1 MFRQI
6 FKKYIIDV
14 FLRFDLDLDCAP
26 KNLLRSKNQ
35 DAKGPSVPLRSFS
48 QSPLKVT
55 CLWQAMRIKK
65 CGMFIFS
72 IFLFLISTVHS
83 QQSQI
88 DLPSVIQAAQ
98 NRSIAA
104 RRANTL
110 QITQYWEW
118 RSFKANYRPQITLGG
133 RIPGFSRTFEEVRQ
147 DNGSIKF
154 QSIFQSNVFGEVFL
168 SQPIAPTGGTI
179 FMGTNLQRFDDLSP
193 NPPFQR
199 LYNATPVQFG
209 FSQPLFQFNELKWA
223 KKIEPLRYKE
233 SQQGF
238 VMNMASIAVQAVD
251 LYFDVLLA
259 QTDLS
264 IAQTNA
270 ANTDTI
276 YQITLEKYDMGKIS
290 RNDLLQI
297 QLEKLKSAKA
307 LAAAEPAMEIA
318 ELSLRSYVGYGQQSN
333 WTLTLPENIPSLNID
348 PAMAL
353 TEARTNRPDAT
364 AFVRREI
371 EARQEVARARG
382 NTGFSANLVGAI
394 GFTNSNEALSKVYDS
409 PIAQQTISLEF
420 NLPILDWGRAKAQV
434 ETAKANQQLAMDDIE
449 QDQRDFE
456 QIILTELSLF
466 QQYEK
471 QVGLNREVD
480 EFSQIRY
487 QIAQDRF
494 LTGNLN
500 ITDLIIAFQE
510 KDRAKRDYIR
520 SLWEYW
526 RSYHRIREL
535 TLYDFEEKEKLM
547 FSNSN

>member
-1 MFRQI
+1 MNQNIYQKTSIGFQY
-6 FKKYIIDV
+6 KLPSCC
-14 FLRFDLDLDCAP
+14 LRRIYP
-26 KNLLRSKNQ
+26 HSWTLL
-35 DAKGPSVPLRSFS
+35 VPGESR
-48 QSPLKVT
+48 K
-55 CLWQAMRIKK
+55 LWFQAIM
-65 CGMFIFS
+65 
-72 IFLFLISTVHS
+72 IFLLLILGEWTTSQAQSTN
-83 QQSQI
+83 I
-88 DLPSVIQAAQ
+88 DLASVIHAAQ
-98 NRSIAA
+98 SRSIAA

-118 RSFKANYRPQITLGG
+118 RSFKANYRPQVTLGG
-133 RIPGFSRTFEEVRQ
+133 RVPGFSRTFEEVRQ

-168 SQPIAPTGGTI
+168 SQPISPTGGTI

-193 NPPFQR
+193 NPPFKR

-209 FSQPLFQFNELKWA
+209 FEQPLFRFNELKWA

-233 SQQGF
+233 SQQNF
-238 VMNMASIAVQAVD
+238 VMNMAAIAVQAVD

-264 IAQTNA
+264 IARTNA

-276 YQITLEKYDMGKIS
+276 FQITEEKYEMGKIS

-307 LAAAEPAMEIA
+307 LAAAEPEVEIA
-318 ELSLRSYVGYGQQSN
+318 ELTLRSYIGYGQQAN
-333 WTLTLPENIPSLNID
+333 WALSLPEAIPSLAIN

-353 TEARTNRPDAT
+353 SEANANRPDAT

-371 EARQEVARARG
+371 EARQAVARARG
-382 NTGFSANLVGAI
+382 STGFSANLVGAI
-394 GFTNSNEALSKVYDS
+394 GFTNSHEALNKVYQS
-409 PIAQQTISLEF
+409 PIAQQTVSLEF
-420 NLPILDWGRAKAQV
+420 NLPILDWGRAKSQV
-434 ETAKANQQLAMDDIE
+434 ETAKANQQLIMDDIE

-471 QVGLNREVD
+471 QVSLNKEVD

-535 TLYDFEEKEKLM
+535 TLYDFERNQKLQ
-547 FSNSN
+547 FESN